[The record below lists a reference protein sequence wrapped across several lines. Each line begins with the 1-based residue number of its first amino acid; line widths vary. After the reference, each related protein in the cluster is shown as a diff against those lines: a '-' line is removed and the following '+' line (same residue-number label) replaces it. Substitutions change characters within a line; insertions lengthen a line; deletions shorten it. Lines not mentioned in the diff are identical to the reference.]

1 MSLQLPGMLGHV
13 ILCSIFK
20 EKSML
25 LFTSLEAS
33 VFFIIKE
40 SWAIF
45 YTDST
50 KSKKTEPKTCML

>member
-33 VFFIIKE
+33 VCFFIIKE
-40 SWAIF
+40 SWAKISRF
-45 YTDST
+45 LLKY
-50 KSKKTEPKTCML
+50 EAAQPFF